1 MAITSARPMSRQFL
15 AIPVVAVM
23 AGYGALV
30 LWVASKGTGLAWL
43 VLVLVSIGLA
53 VLIGV
58 FLVRRS
64 RLRAGP
70 FPQSKPPDDGFCRV
84 LVVAGGTVPPSALG
98 AALHEAASGRA
109 IKAFVV
115 APVLSSRIDRLTGD
129 QGAYDRA
136 NAGLEST
143 LRDLEAMGADASGR
157 VGSHDPVQAIAD
169 ALQEVPAEAI
179 VLTSNAHDGGRL
191 GGRTVET
198 VKRRAAVPVTHVVGD
213 E

>member
-1 MAITSARPMSRQFL
+1 MSRQFL
-15 AIPVVAVM
+15 AIPVLAVM

-30 LWVASKGTGLAWL
+30 FWVASKGTGLAWI

-53 VLIGV
+53 VVIGV

-70 FPQSKPPDDGFCRV
+70 FPRSNVPDDGFCRV
-84 LVVAGGTVPPSALG
+84 LVVAGGAVPSSALS
-98 AALHEAASGRA
+98 APLQEAASGRP

-129 QGAYDRA
+129 QAAYDQA
-136 NAGLEST
+136 NAGLEAT

-157 VGSHDPVQAIAD
+157 VGSHDPVQAVAD
-169 ALQEVPAEAI
+169 ALQEFPAEAI
-179 VLTSNAHDGGRL
+179 VLATHDGDP
-191 GGRTVET
+191 GGRTLET
-198 VKRRAAVPVTHVVGD
+198 VRRRATIPVTLVVA
-213 E
+213 EE

>member
-1 MAITSARPMSRQFL
+1 MSRQFL

-30 LWVASKGTGLAWL
+30 FWVASKGTGLAWI

-58 FLVRRS
+58 VLVRRS

-70 FPQSKPPDDGFCRV
+70 FLQSRAPDDGFCRV
-84 LVVAGGTVPPSALG
+84 LVVAGGTVPSAALG
-98 AALHEAASGRA
+98 APLHEAASGRP

-129 QGAYDRA
+129 QGTYDQA

-157 VGSHDPVQAIAD
+157 VGSHDPVQAVAD
-169 ALQEVPAEAI
+169 ALREFPAEAI
-179 VLTSNAHDGGRL
+179 VLTTNAHDEEGLL
-191 GGRTVET
+191 GSRAVES
-198 VKRRAAVPVTHVVGD
+198 VKRRAAVPVTHVVADG
-213 E
+213 